1 MKIFEKFVLL
11 CLAFFCFS
19 CSNNTEFGKVDT
31 GFAIEAPK
39 QTSDM
44 KLISRNSTEDSLFLT
59 VNLLNADDNS
69 VIDTF
74 NCSCV
79 PEQLVS
85 VKLEGKKWD
94 KVCVEVIFSDFN
106 KRDLIWAYGKS
117 DAVTL
122 ENRQTDISVELE
134 YYDLAF
140 YLTQNPFEL
149 IVTDV
154 NGNKITKKSDSGNYV
169 VKSNDKL
176 TVQISNLDIFGEID
190 DTAQPPYS
198 ISWTLNGNEI
208 GELDDSGEFIPIT
221 TSPIS
226 ITIGE
231 IEGVL
236 PQNNVLQAYIDINNV
251 DKFNAS
257 FIFDVELN

>member
-85 VKLEGKKWD
+85 VQLEGKKWD
-94 KVCVEVIFSDFN
+94 KVCVEVIFSDIN

-154 NGNKITKKSDSGNYV
+154 DGNKITKKSASGNYIV
-169 VKSNDKL
+169 NSTDVLNVS
-176 TVQISNLDIFGEID
+176 VSNLDIFGEVG
-190 DTAQPPYS
+190 DTYSAYS
-198 ISWTLNGNEI
+198 ISWTLNGE
-208 GELDDSGEFIPIT
+208 ELDVNNDM
-221 TSPIS
+221 IS
-226 ITIGE
+226 LNISELEKILSE
-231 IEGVL
+231 
-236 PQNNVLQAYIDINNV
+236 NNILQAIIEINNV
-251 DKFNAS
+251 GKFNAS
-257 FIFDVELN
+257 FVFDVELN

>member
-85 VKLEGKKWD
+85 VQLEGKKWD

-154 NGNKITKKSDSGNYV
+154 DGNKITKKSDSGNYI

-176 TVQISNLDIFGEID
+176 TVQISNLDIFDEID
-190 DTAQPPYS
+190 DTAELYS
-198 ISWTLNGNEI
+198 ISLYLNDIPIEI
-208 GELDDSGEFIPIT
+208 DDETGYPIPIT
-221 TSPIS
+221 TSSIS
-226 ITIGE
+226 LTIGE
-231 IEGVL
+231 IKGVL

-251 DKFNAS
+251 GKFNAS